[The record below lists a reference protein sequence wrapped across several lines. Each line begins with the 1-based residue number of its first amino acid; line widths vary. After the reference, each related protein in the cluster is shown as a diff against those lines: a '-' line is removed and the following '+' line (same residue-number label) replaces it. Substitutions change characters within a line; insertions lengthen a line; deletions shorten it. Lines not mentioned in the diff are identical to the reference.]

1 MTPQSTNLT
10 RQLSQRSVFE
20 ALLHRS
26 PISRADL
33 AKVTGLSKQTTS
45 EVIDA
50 FEQQGLV
57 RPIGRTSGNV
67 GRTAVL
73 YELSPEGGHVLG
85 IDLGARRLTV
95 ALADIAGRVLAE
107 AAEPTDNRGGAW
119 AIDQIARLSDRLA
132 RDNHTH
138 PSRIRSIVLA
148 TPGVVN
154 PKSGAIEMAPNI
166 AGLGQLNVVG
176 LLGEK
181 LGGRVVFENDINLA
195 LLGEIW
201 HGCAQN
207 LANVAFL
214 ALGSGVGLGL
224 YVNGQLVRG
233 ENGAAGEIA
242 YLPIGGDPLQAESRL
257 QGCLE
262 YQVGATGVVRRYREA
277 GGSEVESVRQV
288 FERAQA
294 GDTRAADV
302 VDETARLT
310 ASCRRDGHRNRR
322 SATAR
327 AGWLGRGACRTLRTR
342 SRACWCSSRHAPW
355 RFAPARSADEPASW
369 AHCPSPCAVS
379 MMMPS
384 GLRNLRPPCL
394 FHRPA
399 AHINDRP
406 IPAYCFAADLGGT
419 KLAAA
424 IADARGRIL
433 AELIEPTDAARRSAC
448 GRADRGLRRQAGA
461 NRRGRSHAGASCHG
475 GSAWGD
481 RSSHRPC
488 FHDSKH
494 RGTGGFRCPRLPA
507 RPLRAGCCNRERR
520 ESRDAR

>member
-1 MTPQSTNLT
+1 MPFQPTNRLT

-20 ALLHRS
+20 ALLQRS
-26 PISRADL
+26 PISRAHL

-85 IDLGARRLTV
+85 IDLGARLTV

-107 AAEPTDNRGGAW
+107 VDEPTDSRGGAW

-138 PSRIRSIVLA
+138 PSRIRSIVMA

-166 AGLGQLNVVG
+166 AGLGHLNVVG

-181 LGGRVVFENDINLA
+181 LGSPVVLENDINLA

-207 LANVAFL
+207 VDNVAFL

-224 YVNGQLVRG
+224 YLNGRLVRG
-233 ENGAAGEIA
+233 KNGAAGEIG

-277 GGSEVESVRQV
+277 GGSDVDSEREV
-288 FERAQA
+288 FEQAQA
-294 GDTRAADV
+294 GDPIAASV

-310 ASCRRDGHRNRR
+310 A
-322 SATAR
+322 
-327 AGWLGRGACRTLRTR
+327 
-342 SRACWCSSRHAPW
+342 
-355 RFAPARSADEPASW
+355 
-369 AHCPSPCAVS
+369 
-379 MMMPS
+379 
-384 GLRNLRPPCL
+384 
-394 FHRPA
+394 
-399 AHINDRP
+399 
-406 IPAYCFAADLGGT
+406 
-419 KLAAA
+419 LAAA
-424 IADARGRIL
+424 AVIATVDPQLLVLGGSVGARADFADKVARVLLQLSPRPVEIRTSSLGRRAGVVGAL
-433 AELIEPTDAARRSAC
+433 SVALRRLHDEFFGVAELAAALPLPPPAHRSA
-448 GRADRGLRRQAGA
+448 RQ
-461 NRRGRSHAGASCHG
+461 
-475 GSAWGD
+475 
-481 RSSHRPC
+481 
-488 FHDSKH
+488 
-494 RGTGGFRCPRLPA
+494 
-507 RPLRAGCCNRERR
+507 
-520 ESRDAR
+520 

>member
-1 MTPQSTNLT
+1 MISQPTTSLT

-107 AAEPTDNRGGAW
+107 ADETTDIRGGAW
-119 AIDQIARLSDRLA
+119 VIDQIARLSDRLA

-166 AGLGQLNVVG
+166 AGLDHLNVVG

-181 LGGRVVFENDINLA
+181 LGSPVVFENDINLA

-207 LANVAFL
+207 VTNVAFL

-233 ENGAAGEIA
+233 ENGAAGEIG

-277 GGSEVESVRQV
+277 GGSEVDSVIQV

-294 GDTRAADV
+294 GDPLATDV

-310 ASCRRDGHRNRR
+310 G
-322 SATAR
+322 
-327 AGWLGRGACRTLRTR
+327 
-342 SRACWCSSRHAPW
+342 
-355 RFAPARSADEPASW
+355 
-369 AHCPSPCAVS
+369 
-379 MMMPS
+379 
-384 GLRNLRPPCL
+384 
-394 FHRPA
+394 
-399 AHINDRP
+399 
-406 IPAYCFAADLGGT
+406 
-419 KLAAA
+419 LAAA
-424 IADARGRIL
+424 TVIATVDPQLLVLGGSVGARPDFADKVARVLLQLAQRPVEIRTSTLGKRAGVVGALSVALRRLHDDAFGV
-433 AELIEPTDAARRSAC
+433 AELAAAMPLPPPRSA
-448 GRADRGLRRQAGA
+448 RQ
-461 NRRGRSHAGASCHG
+461 
-475 GSAWGD
+475 
-481 RSSHRPC
+481 
-488 FHDSKH
+488 
-494 RGTGGFRCPRLPA
+494 
-507 RPLRAGCCNRERR
+507 
-520 ESRDAR
+520 

>member
-1 MTPQSTNLT
+1 
-10 RQLSQRSVFE
+10 
-20 ALLHRS
+20 
-26 PISRADL
+26 
-33 AKVTGLSKQTTS
+33 VTGLSKQTTS

-107 AAEPTDNRGGAW
+107 TDEPTDSRGGAW

-181 LGGRVVFENDINLA
+181 LGSRVVLENDINLA

-207 LANVAFL
+207 VANVAFL

-224 YVNGQLVRG
+224 YINGQLVRG
-233 ENGAAGEIA
+233 ENGAAGEIG
-242 YLPIGGDPLQAESRL
+242 YLPLGGDPLQAESRL

-277 GGSEVESVRQV
+277 GGFEVDSVRQV

-294 GDTRAADV
+294 GDALATEV
-302 VDETARLT
+302 VEETARLT
-310 ASCRRDGHRNRR
+310 G
-322 SATAR
+322 
-327 AGWLGRGACRTLRTR
+327 
-342 SRACWCSSRHAPW
+342 
-355 RFAPARSADEPASW
+355 
-369 AHCPSPCAVS
+369 
-379 MMMPS
+379 
-384 GLRNLRPPCL
+384 
-394 FHRPA
+394 
-399 AHINDRP
+399 
-406 IPAYCFAADLGGT
+406 
-419 KLAAA
+419 LAAA
-424 IADARGRIL
+424 TVIATVDPQLLVLGGSVGARPDFADKVARVVGQLARQPVEVRTSTLGRRAGVVGALSVALRRLHHDAFGV
-433 AELIEPTDAARRSAC
+433 AELAAALPLPPPRSAH
-448 GRADRGLRRQAGA
+448 Q
-461 NRRGRSHAGASCHG
+461 
-475 GSAWGD
+475 
-481 RSSHRPC
+481 
-488 FHDSKH
+488 
-494 RGTGGFRCPRLPA
+494 
-507 RPLRAGCCNRERR
+507 
-520 ESRDAR
+520 

>member
-1 MTPQSTNLT
+1 MLSQPTNSLT
-10 RQLSQRSVFE
+10 RQFSQRSVFE

-26 PISRADL
+26 PISRAEL

-57 RPIGRTSGNV
+57 RPVGRTSGNV

-107 AAEPTDNRGGAW
+107 ADEATDSRGGAW
-119 AIDQIARLSDRLA
+119 TIDQIARLSDRLA

-166 AGLGQLNVVG
+166 AGLGQLNVVA

-181 LGGRVVFENDINLA
+181 LGSRVVFENDINLA

-207 LANVAFL
+207 LGNVAFL

-233 ENGAAGEIA
+233 ENGAAGEIG

-277 GGSEVESVRQV
+277 GGSEVDSVRQV

-294 GDTRAADV
+294 GDALAAQV

-310 ASCRRDGHRNRR
+310 A
-322 SATAR
+322 
-327 AGWLGRGACRTLRTR
+327 
-342 SRACWCSSRHAPW
+342 
-355 RFAPARSADEPASW
+355 
-369 AHCPSPCAVS
+369 
-379 MMMPS
+379 
-384 GLRNLRPPCL
+384 
-394 FHRPA
+394 
-399 AHINDRP
+399 
-406 IPAYCFAADLGGT
+406 
-419 KLAAA
+419 LAAA
-424 IADARGRIL
+424 TVIATVDPQLLVLGGSVGARPDFADKVARVLVQLAPRPVEVRTSTLGRRAGVVGALSVALRRLHDDAFGV
-433 AELIEPTDAARRSAC
+433 AELAAALPLPPPRSA
-448 GRADRGLRRQAGA
+448 RQ
-461 NRRGRSHAGASCHG
+461 
-475 GSAWGD
+475 
-481 RSSHRPC
+481 
-488 FHDSKH
+488 
-494 RGTGGFRCPRLPA
+494 
-507 RPLRAGCCNRERR
+507 
-520 ESRDAR
+520 